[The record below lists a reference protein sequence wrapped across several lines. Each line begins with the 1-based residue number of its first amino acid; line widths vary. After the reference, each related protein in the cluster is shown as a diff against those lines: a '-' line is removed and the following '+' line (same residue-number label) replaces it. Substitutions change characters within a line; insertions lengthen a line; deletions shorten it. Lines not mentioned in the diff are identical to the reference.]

1 MLIAAVIQLVGS
13 RASNAGDRGLIP
25 GRDRLFKVRGLIPGR
40 DRLFKV
46 VKTGSDSY
54 TAKHSATGVSV
65 TGHRR

>member
-25 GRDRLFKVRGLIPGR
+25 GRDRLFKV
-40 DRLFKV
+40 

-65 TGHRR
+65 KGPRK